1 MRITAKEDIS
11 LLKLLLAEFPQTS
24 VSKAK
29 KMIMYGC
36 VSYKDAVVK
45 SPEFI
50 LKKGESVVYEKYSG
64 GKQIRKERSYFPVLY
79 EDEFFIIVNKTSGV
93 NYASKTYGKGKSL
106 FELTLS
112 YLKRKYGNQQSLF
125 LVHSMDNQEAGLCI
139 FARSKHAQMK
149 MNEIWNEVELGYSVI
164 LQNTLKHKNETFVF
178 ESEDKNFKVVYQFVE
193 ALNYFD
199 NSFSLVNVSSLG
211 LGSMACRQAFAQ
223 KGNPIVADL
232 TYGDSKFENNYLKLC
247 CHSMKFRHPYTQKS
261 IKITMNLPKGFNII
275 NPPYKKQNG
284 NKEN

>member
-36 VSYKDAVVK
+36 VSYKDAVIK

-64 GKQIRKERSYFPVLY
+64 GKYIKKERSYFPVLF
-79 EDEFFIIVNKTSGV
+79 EDEFFIVVNKSSGV
-93 NYASKTYGKGKSL
+93 NYASKTNGKGKSI
-106 FELTLS
+106 FDLTAS
-112 YLKRKYGNQQSLF
+112 YLRRKYPNQQGLH
-125 LVHSMDNQEAGLCI
+125 LIHSMDNQESGLCI
-139 FARSKHAQMK
+139 FARSKHAQLK
-149 MNEIWNEVELGYSVI
+149 MSEQWNEVELGYFAI
-164 LQNTLKHKNETFVF
+164 LQNPLKHKNETFVF
-178 ESEDKNFKVVYQFVE
+178 ESKDKNYKVEYQFIE

-199 NSFSLVNVSSLG
+199 NSFTLVNVSSLG

-232 TYGDSKFENNYLKLC
+232 TYGSKEFVNNYLKLC
-247 CHSMKFRHPYTQKS
+247 CNTMKFRHPFTQKT
-261 IKITMNLPKGFNII
+261 IKITMNPPKGFNII
-275 NPPYKKQNG
+275 NPPYKKQNER
-284 NKEN
+284 K

>member
-11 LLKLLLAEFPQTS
+11 LLKLLLNEFGQTS

-36 VSYKDAVVK
+36 VSYKDAVIK

-64 GKQIRKERSYFPVLY
+64 GKYIKKERSYFPVLY
-79 EDEFFIIVNKTSGV
+79 EDEFFIVVNKSSGV
-93 NYASKTYGKGKSL
+93 NYASKTNGKGKSI
-106 FELTLS
+106 FDLTSS
-112 YLKRKYGNQQSLF
+112 YLRRKYPNQQGLH
-125 LVHSMDNQEAGLCI
+125 LIHSMDNQESGLCI
-139 FARSKHAQMK
+139 FARSKHAQLK
-149 MNEIWNEVELGYSVI
+149 MSEQWNEVELGYFAI
-164 LQNTLKHKNETFVF
+164 LQNPLKHKNETFVF
-178 ESEDKNFKVVYQFVE
+178 ESKEKNYKVAYQFIE

-199 NSFSLVNVSSLG
+199 NSFTLVNVSSLG

-232 TYGDSKFENNYLKLC
+232 TYGSKEFVNNYLKLC
-247 CHSMKFRHPYTQKS
+247 CNTMKFRHPFTQKT
-261 IKITMNLPKGFNII
+261 IKITMNPPKGFNII
-275 NPPYKKQNG
+275 NPPYKKQNER
-284 NKEN
+284 K